1 MTTLFIH
8 IGIFDVLD
16 ILLFAYVLYKIYM
29 LIKGSL
35 AINIFIG
42 IALIYVLWM
51 AVRAFKMQLLAGL
64 LGQIMGVGMIAL
76 VIVFQ
81 QEIRRFLLVIGSKYF
96 SANFRSKIFSYF
108 KFQKKTNPP
117 LNIPSILVALES
129 LSVKKTGAL
138 IVIANKMSLDNYS
151 HIGDTLNANISS
163 RLIEGIFNKESPLH
177 DGAIVIHNNK
187 IISARCILPISDR
200 VDLPPHFGTRHRAAL
215 GMSEYTDSIIIV
227 VSEENGAISYAQD
240 GKLYYDVPVADIKNL
255 LEQEFTFE

>member
-1 MTTLFIH
+1 MIPLFIN
-8 IGIFDVLD
+8 ITFFDIID
-16 ILLFAYVLYKIYM
+16 ILLFAFVLYKIYM

-42 IALIYVLWM
+42 IAIIYVLWM

-81 QEIRRFLLVIGSKYF
+81 QEIRRFLLIIGSKYF
-96 SANFRSKIFSYF
+96 AVNYKLKILSLF
-108 KFQKKTNPP
+108 KKQKKAKPI
-117 LNIPSILVALES
+117 LNASSIFTALKN
-129 LSVKKTGAL
+129 LSEKKTGAL

-151 HIGDTLNANISS
+151 HIGDSLNANISS

-177 DGAIVIHNNK
+177 DGAIIIHNNK
-187 IISARCILPISDR
+187 ITSARCILPISDKT
-200 VDLPPHFGTRHRAAL
+200 DLPPHFGTRHRAAL

-227 VSEENGAISYAQD
+227 VSEENGAISYAFD
-240 GKLYYDVPVADIKNL
+240 GKIFYDVSIEDIKKQ
-255 LEQEFTFE
+255 LEENFTLI

>member
-1 MTTLFIH
+1 MIPLFIN
-8 IGIFDVLD
+8 ITFFDVID
-16 ILLFAYVLYKIYM
+16 ILLFAFVLYKIYM

-42 IALIYVLWM
+42 IAIIYVLWM
-51 AVRAFKMQLLAGL
+51 AVRAFKMQLLASL

-81 QEIRRFLLVIGSKYF
+81 QEIRRFLLIIGSKYF
-96 SANFRSKIFSYF
+96 AVNYKLKILSLF
-108 KFQKKTNPP
+108 KKQKKAKPI
-117 LNIPSILVALES
+117 LNASSIFVALKK
-129 LSVKKTGAL
+129 LSENKTGAL

-177 DGAIVIHNNK
+177 DGAIIIHNNK
-187 IISARCILPISDR
+187 IASARCILPISDKT
-200 VDLPPHFGTRHRAAL
+200 DLPPHFGTRHRAAL

-227 VSEENGAISYAQD
+227 VSEENGAISYAFD
-240 GKLYYDVPVADIKNL
+240 GKIYYDVSIEDIKKRLEEDFL
-255 LEQEFTFE
+255 LI